1 MCDVGGAYSKTTE
14 GQEVC
19 NLTLREVKNPLMA
32 HLLAN
37 IPQCTHLQRVIPTNV
52 WCVCVATLV
61 LWGCVLAGLAEDF
74 LSDYIQ
80 VNIGSLDLC
89 ANHNIL
95 QIIEMCEEYEKD
107 NK

>member
-1 MCDVGGAYSKTTE
+1 M
-14 GQEVC
+14 
-19 NLTLREVKNPLMA
+19 
-32 HLLAN
+32 
-37 IPQCTHLQRVIPTNV
+37 
-52 WCVCVATLV
+52 CVATLV